1 MSTTDIT
8 ILPPDVEL
16 PAESSQSIIS
26 AYQGYFEKA
35 RELTQQA
42 EGITSPKIARVM
54 RLELKG
60 VRVEAEK
67 TRKNLKEDSIRVGKA
82 IDGANNIL
90 LAIITPVEQRLD
102 EIEKAEERRI
112 AAENEARRQ
121 ERRAQL
127 APYGVVMFMDSPTLG
142 TMPQEDFDAILSDAK
157 AIHEQRVKREQEEA
171 AAALA
176 QQVAEAKE
184 RERVRLENEKLLREA
199 AEREAAA
206 QVERERAAREK
217 AELEAK
223 LAQER
228 AEAER
233 KAEYERQLAEAREKE
248 AAEKARKEREALE
261 AKHRAEQRKAE
272 AKAAEERAA
281 REKAEAEAA
290 RQREELLEK
299 QRQVI
304 EAENARLA
312 EEARKQREA
321 EELAEKAAQAPDRE
335 KLLQYARALGSIP
348 VPSCKSKKARNL
360 VQALVTDIL
369 EAANSLREAAEKL

>member
-8 ILPPDVEL
+8 IIPPDVEL

-67 TRKNLKEDSIRVGKA
+67 TRKKLKEDSIRVGKA

-102 EIEKAEERRI
+102 EVEKAEERRI
-112 AAENEARRQ
+112 AAENEARGT
-121 ERRAQL
+121 ERLQL
-127 APYGVVMFMDSPTLG
+127 LTAYGVTVYTVTQLG
-142 TMPQEDFDAILSDAK
+142 TMKDEDFRPLVDDAK
-157 AIHEQRVKREQEEA
+157 ALHEARVKREQEEA

-176 QQVAEAKE
+176 RQVEEAKE
-184 RERVRLENEKLLREA
+184 RERIRLENEKLLREA

-206 QVERERAAREK
+206 KLEREKAAREK

-223 LAQER
+223 MAQER

-233 KAEYERQLAEAREKE
+233 KAEEERKAALARQQEAD
-248 AAEKARKEREALE
+248 AKAKAEREALE

-321 EELAEKAAQAPDRE
+321 EEAAEKAAQAPDKE